1 MKRPILLLLG
11 LLSLLGG
18 QRAEAQ
24 QSDSTERQ
32 RLEQLRLQLLAPRVK
47 PQGLDPDL
55 DRLFRYEPPYPYNDT
70 QGYHFL
76 AAYAA
81 GQMRSRQS
89 ETGGSGHTFR
99 RIVELA
105 VGRNF
110 DFGRWTLGI
119 DGLANLIPDRNSID
133 GQWLGYEV
141 QLVRHLAPG
150 RSVALRSSNNYTLRS
165 RQWFSENHLLLYY
178 APQRAGLLVLS
189 GGRTSRGTY
198 HLTPEEIY
206 RGYYPSLQLGNGP
219 MRAYSKDFVSLRNG
233 LGFLEG
239 QLHLTTALSW
249 EDRRPQ
255 VELPLQHHR
264 RFGYS
269 TQLLLAPQALNRT
282 AAGELLPIGY
292 RRELGL
298 SYEQAT
304 GLGALDRSAVPYL
317 RYQQLELFARGSFAL
332 GRGQLD
338 FTALVGKRWDE
349 ELLDSG
355 EARYFEQLSDLGR
368 VPFRYAWATMPIDFT
383 GGDAWAS
390 QSVNYLGRD
399 FFLTRSRGLGEVLRL
414 DEAFHFKAVETR
426 DGRSYL
432 EGGYSLGWGDMARLG
447 LFVGHELQR
456 SKTRLALRLS
466 LPILCLSSSWSE
478 RR

>member
-1 MKRPILLLLG
+1 M
-11 LLSLLGG
+11 
-18 QRAEAQ
+18 
-24 QSDSTERQ
+24 
-32 RLEQLRLQLLAPRVK
+32 
-47 PQGLDPDL
+47 
-55 DRLFRYEPPYPYNDT
+55 
-70 QGYHFL
+70 
-76 AAYAA
+76 
-81 GQMRSRQS
+81 
-89 ETGGSGHTFR
+89 
-99 RIVELA
+99 
-105 VGRNF
+105 
-110 DFGRWTLGI
+110 
-119 DGLANLIPDRNSID
+119 
-133 GQWLGYEV
+133 
-141 QLVRHLAPG
+141 
-150 RSVALRSSNNYTLRS
+150 
-165 RQWFSENHLLLYY
+165 
-178 APQRAGLLVLS
+178 
-189 GGRTSRGTY
+189 
-198 HLTPEEIY
+198 
-206 RGYYPSLQLGNGP
+206 
-219 MRAYSKDFVSLRNG
+219 
-233 LGFLEG
+233 
-239 QLHLTTALSW
+239 
-249 EDRRPQ
+249 
-255 VELPLQHHR
+255 
-264 RFGYS
+264 
-269 TQLLLAPQALNRT
+269 LLAPQALNRT

-304 GLGALDRSAVPYL
+304 GLGALDHSAVPYL

-338 FTALVGKRWDE
+338 FTALVGKRWDD

-368 VPFRYAWATMPIDFT
+368 VPFRYAWATLPIDFT
-383 GGDAWAS
+383 GGEAWAS

-466 LPILCLSSSWSE
+466 LPIFCLSSSWSE